1 MLKESTVRSL
11 RKGHRN
17 VGIFLVLFL
26 LLVSVTGILLNH
38 TESLHLSER
47 YVPAFVARRYYQSQE
62 VHGFELNTRYY
73 YTLGDLLY
81 VDHQALTQCG
91 EVKGVVEQAEQFV
104 VLCDAEL
111 IVFTK
116 DHQMIERFGEVHG
129 LPPNLNRM
137 AVDNKQLLL
146 ANDTEVFGFDTDTL
160 ESVLITTAF
169 DDWPESGTV
178 PAQLM
183 LKDSVSWQQFLLD
196 LHSGMFIGAAG
207 KWLADLVAIFIVGVA
222 ISGLVMWRN
231 PR

>member
-47 YVPAFVARRYYQSQE
+47 SVPTFVARRYYQSQE
-62 VHGFELNTRYY
+62 VPGFELNTRYY
-73 YTLGDLLY
+73 YALGDVLY

-91 EVKGVVEQAEQFV
+91 EIKGVVEHAGQFV
-104 VLCDAEL
+104 ILCDAEL
-111 IVFTK
+111 AVFTE

-129 LPPNLNRM
+129 LPPNLNRL
-137 AVDNKQLLL
+137 AVENKQLLL

-160 ESVLITTAF
+160 ESVPMTTAF
-169 DDWPESGTV
+169 NDWPETRKV
-178 PAQLM
+178 PAHLL

-196 LHSGMFIGAAG
+196 LHSGMFIGTAG
-207 KWLADLVAIFIVGVA
+207 KWLADLVAIFIIGIA